1 MATYAIA
8 IIPLLLMLVDQAEE
22 LPGQTTKSVAYADDL
37 AGAGSIKNLLHW
49 WNTLTTLDT
58 LFRYQH
64 EPTKCWLTVKSHVK
78 DIALETFE
86 NTRINIMEDGKHHL
100 GAVIDS
106 IKYRDNYVTQKVSTW
121 LDELNM
127 LCDITKL
134 SLKKIKAVFLVGINI
149 SLHTS

>member
-1 MATYAIA
+1 
-8 IIPLLLMLVDQAEE
+8 
-22 LPGQTTKSVAYADDL
+22 
-37 AGAGSIKNLLHW
+37 
-49 WNTLTTLDT
+49 
-58 LFRYQH
+58 
-64 EPTKCWLTVKSHVK
+64 
-78 DIALETFE
+78 
-86 NTRINIMEDGKHHL
+86 MEDGKHHL

>member
-1 MATYAIA
+1 
-8 IIPLLLMLVDQAEE
+8 
-22 LPGQTTKSVAYADDL
+22 
-37 AGAGSIKNLLHW
+37 
-49 WNTLTTLDT
+49 
-58 LFRYQH
+58 
-64 EPTKCWLTVKSHVK
+64 
-78 DIALETFE
+78 
-86 NTRINIMEDGKHHL
+86 MEDGKHHL

-149 SLHTS
+149 SLHTSWEPFQIYLMNKRKLTNRS